1 MSNQEVDI
9 WMPFY
14 IADYLAD
21 TTRLNTEQ
29 HGAYML
35 LIMDYWRN
43 GAPPDDDSVL
53 ANITKLTPS
62 VWRKHRA
69 ALSKLF
75 NIVEGEWVH
84 KRIEREINNAT
95 ENKSKKSVAG
105 RKGAANKWGNESGEE
120 NKLKRSERL
129 AAARAKASHT
139 QQEWLSLVHV
149 CGNQCMK
156 CGATD
161 NLVKDHIT
169 PIYQGGSD
177 GVENLQPL
185 CRSCNASKGADTSD
199 LRPQNWLA
207 NLQGMIGDSLPE
219 RLAKRLANDYQTPN
233 PSSSPSSINNISI
246 THEQNLH
253 DENSK
258 GDDRF
263 LFDLDTVNTRIKL
276 RGLKEITQEDLSRL
290 QQDLQDEYGHRNQ
303 MVKNQVLGK
312 LVQWVERR
320 QQTPLTPP
328 EKPNVKT
335 KQSTT
340 RSTGLN
346 VNDAWKDQPM
356 NDQPFYG
363 TVELPEGME

>member
-62 VWRKHRA
+62 VWKKHRT

-75 NIVEGEWVH
+75 SIVDGEWVH
-84 KRIEREINNAT
+84 KRIEREILSASA
-95 ENKSKKSVAG
+95 NKAKKSVAG
-105 RKGAANKWGNESGEE
+105 KKGAANKWGNEASDD

-129 AAARAKASHT
+129 AAARAKATHT
-139 QQEWLSLVHV
+139 QNEWISLVHV
-149 CGNQCMK
+149 CGNRCMN
-156 CGATD
+156 CGSED
-161 NLVKDHIT
+161 NLVKDHIV
-169 PIYQGGSD
+169 PIYQGGCD
-177 GVENLQPL
+177 GIENLQPL
-185 CRSCNASKGADTSD
+185 CRSCNASKGADASD
-199 LRPQNWLA
+199 LRPSNWLTD
-207 NLQGMIGDSLPE
+207 LHEIVGESLP
-219 RLAKRLANDYQTPN
+219 KRLAERLTNASQMPN

-320 QQTPLTPP
+320 QQTPLATS
-328 EKPNVKT
+328 EKQKSKPR
-335 KQSTT
+335 TT
-340 RSTGLN
+340 SNTSKS
-346 VNDAWKDQPM
+346 VNDAWKHEPQSD
-356 NDQPFYG
+356 DRPFHG
-363 TVELPEGME
+363 TVQIPEDLR